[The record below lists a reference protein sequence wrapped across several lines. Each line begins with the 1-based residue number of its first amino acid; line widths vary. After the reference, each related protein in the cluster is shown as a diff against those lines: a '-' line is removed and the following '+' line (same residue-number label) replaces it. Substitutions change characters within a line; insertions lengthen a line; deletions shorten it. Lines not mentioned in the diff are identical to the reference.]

1 MHTINV
7 NRFQHKVLRFFVIEH
22 IALNKV
28 DSQSFREMMIAASPA
43 LANISLS
50 RASLRNW
57 AVTAFG
63 REKQKIKAL
72 LQSSQ
77 SKIHLSFDIWTSP
90 NRYAILGVVA
100 HFVVKD
106 DSGLR
111 SVSKLLGLKWMREAH
126 GAEEITKELLEV
138 IYLEG

>member
-28 DSQSFREMMIAASPA
+28 DSQSFREMLIAASPA

-72 LQSSQ
+72 LQSS
-77 SKIHLSFDIWTSP
+77 
-90 NRYAILGVVA
+90 
-100 HFVVKD
+100 
-106 DSGLR
+106 
-111 SVSKLLGLKWMREAH
+111 
-126 GAEEITKELLEV
+126 
-138 IYLEG
+138 